1 MKKMPKKETR
11 TFNITGLE
19 TKDGI
24 EGEPNVISGYA
35 AVFNSKTIIGDW
47 FEEIISPGAFSK
59 TIASGDVRALFNHDW
74 GNVLGR
80 TKSGTLKLE
89 EDDRGL
95 KFEVDL
101 PNTSVARD
109 LKESMQRGDIN
120 QCSFGFYPTEETW
133 DYSNEPALRT
143 INEVELFEVSVV
155 SLPAYD
161 DTEVSI
167 VRSKELDKEVEQRMS
182 IIKKINHLMEDTKH
196 E

>member
-1 MKKMPKKETR
+1 MKKMPKKEMR
-11 TFNITGLE
+11 TFDITGLK
-19 TKDGI
+19 TRDGI
-24 EGEPNVISGYA
+24 EGESNVISGYA

-47 FEEIISPGAFSK
+47 FEEIINPGAFSK
-59 TIASGDVRALFNHDW
+59 AIASGDIRALFNHDW

-80 TKSGTLKLE
+80 TKSGTLRLE
-89 EDDRGL
+89 EDERGL

-133 DYSNEPALRT
+133 DYASEPALRT

-161 DTEVSI
+161 DTEVAL
-167 VRSKELDKEVEQRMS
+167 VRSKLDKEVEQRTS
-182 IIKKINHLMEDTKH
+182 IIKKINHLLEEK
-196 E
+196 

>member
-1 MKKMPKKETR
+1 MQKKEMR
-11 TFNITGLE
+11 TFDITGLK
-19 TKDGI
+19 TRDGT
-24 EGEPNVISGYA
+24 EGESNVISGYA

-47 FEEIISPGAFSK
+47 FEEIINPGAFSK

-89 EDDRGL
+89 EDERGL
-95 KFEVDL
+95 KFEVEL
-101 PNTSVARD
+101 PNTTVARD
-109 LKESMQRGDIN
+109 LAESMKRGDIN

-133 DYSNEPALRT
+133 DYSTEPALRT

-161 DTEVSI
+161 DTEVSL
-167 VRSKELDKEVEQRMS
+167 VRSKELDKEVEQRSS
-182 IIKKINHLMEDTKH
+182 IIKKINHLLEEK
-196 E
+196 